1 VIELPHEGNRND
13 YIDFAPGK
21 VTQGIRFRRFRN
33 NDDFE
38 AMSEVCIKSWMADRI
53 EFIKTGDDF
62 KSGFESNPLRDP
74 TRNLLL
80 AEVDGRLMA
89 FAEFYLIEKSETELQ
104 GGHYSHVLPEFRG
117 DGLREALLRFSE
129 TSLEKMIRDRP
140 EGLKSSLQSWASSD
154 PNEWQTMLLSRS
166 YDPLWNLFEM
176 VRPNLDDV
184 PDAPLPVGVS
194 VRPITEKDYRR
205 VWEATRDEFISQPWS
220 TDEMWNEDHYRQWLE
235 SPLFMP
241 DLWQIAWD
249 GDDVVGS
256 VQNFIDHEENRT
268 FGRKRGHTE
277 RIFVAP
283 SWRGRGLAKAL
294 IARSLRVLK
303 DKGMVDAGLDTE
315 EANVHQAYKVYEKM
329 GYRTIK
335 QFTFYRK
342 SL

>member
-1 VIELPHEGNRND
+1 MAHED
-13 YIDFAPGK
+13 SHTDHIDFVPGEITK
-21 VTQGIRFRRFRN
+21 GVRFRKFRSD
-33 NDDFE
+33 DDFP

-53 EFIKTGDDF
+53 EFMKTGEDF
-62 KSGFESNPLRDP
+62 KNGFESNPLRDP
-74 TRNLLL
+74 AHNLLL
-80 AEVDGRLMA
+80 VEADCRLVA

-104 GGHYSHVLPEFRG
+104 GFHYSHVLPEYRG

-129 TSLEKMIRDRP
+129 ASLEKMIRDRP
-140 EGLKSSLQSWASSD
+140 ETLKSSLQSWASSD
-154 PNEWQTMLLSRS
+154 PNEWQTMLLSRN
-166 YDPLWNLFEM
+166 YEPLWNLFEM
-176 VRPNLDDV
+176 VRPSLDDI
-184 PDAPLPVGVS
+184 PDAPLPEGVS
-194 VRPITEKDYRR
+194 VRPITEKDYRK
-205 VWEATRDEFISQPWS
+205 VWEATRDEFIHQPWS
-220 TDEMWNEDHYRQWLE
+220 TDELWNEDHYRQWLE

-256 VQNFIDHEENRT
+256 VQNFIDNEENRA

-303 DKGMVDAGLDTE
+303 GKGMVDAGLDTE
-315 EANVHQAYKVYEKM
+315 ESNVHQAYKLYEKM

-335 QFTFYRK
+335 QFTFYQK